1 MAIMQN
7 GSGQEGY
14 AFVDG
19 QTGKYMAS
27 GSSGIRAKTMAPSV
41 GMQMLPPG
49 QVVASQQ
56 HML

>member
-1 MAIMQN
+1 MQN